1 MRKMVIRK
9 TALVLTIMALACA
22 FGSTY
27 AQSEEKEKGPALLE
41 LEAAAGKKIEDVN
54 VPKVPEPTLDKS
66 SYEVNSS
73 TSSYEVNT
81 SSTSSQ
87 GKKP

>member
-1 MRKMVIRK
+1 MRKMIIRK
-9 TALVLTIMALACA
+9 TALVLTIMALSCV
-22 FGSTY
+22 FGSSY
-27 AQSEEKEKGPALLE
+27 AQSEEKEKGQALQE

-54 VPKVPEPTLDKS
+54 VPKVPAPTPVKS

-73 TSSYEVNT
+73 TSSYDVNT

-87 GKKP
+87 GTKP

>member
-1 MRKMVIRK
+1 
-9 TALVLTIMALACA
+9 
-22 FGSTY
+22 
-27 AQSEEKEKGPALLE
+27 LLE

-54 VPKVPEPTLDKS
+54 VPKVPEPTPAKS
-66 SYEVNSS
+66 NYEVKSS